1 MSETTPQTQ
10 PDLLPCVTVT
20 PSTEHKATVIWLHGL
35 GADGHDFE
43 PIVPE
48 LKLPESLGLKFVF
61 PHAPVMPVTING
73 GYEMRAW
80 YDIRD
85 TDLANREDKAGVR
98 QSASH
103 IEKLID
109 AEMDAG
115 IPSDK
120 IILAGFS
127 QGGAIALHLATR
139 TQQKLAGI
147 VALSTYLTMPEELAS
162 EKSEANLDTPIFMA
176 HGSQDPVVPMQRGQF
191 SAKTLQDNGFK
202 VSWQDYP
209 MAHAVCL
216 EEIKALGSYLQTQL

>member
-1 MSETTPQTQ
+1 MSEASSE
-10 PDLLPCVTVT
+10 LLPCVTVN
-20 PSTEHKATVIWLHGL
+20 PQSDHKATVIWLHGL

-48 LKLPESLGLKFVF
+48 LKLPAELGVKFLF

-73 GYEMRAW
+73 GYQMRAW

-85 TDLANREDKAGVR
+85 ADLANREDKEGVL
-98 QSASH
+98 QSSAQVEQL
-103 IEKLID
+103 IEKEL
-109 AEMDAG
+109 ASG
-115 IPSDK
+115 VPSDK

-139 TQQKLAGI
+139 IKHKLAGI
-147 VALSTYLTMPEELAS
+147 VALSTYLTMPDQLAS
-162 EKSEANLDTPIFMA
+162 EKSESNLETPIFMA
-176 HGSQDPVVPMQRGQF
+176 HGSQDPVVPMQRGQY
-191 SAKTLQDNGFK
+191 SAKVLEESGFK

-216 EEIKALGSYLQTQL
+216 EEIQALGKYLQSVL

>member
-1 MSETTPQTQ
+1 MTETTSE
-10 PDLLPCVTVT
+10 LLPCVTVN
-20 PSTEHKATVIWLHGL
+20 PISQHKATVIWLHGL

-48 LKLPESLGLKFVF
+48 LKLPSELGVKFIF

-85 TDLANREDKAGVR
+85 ADLANREDRDGVR
-98 QSASH
+98 QSAALV
-103 IEKLID
+103 EKLIR
-109 AEMDAG
+109 AEINSG

-120 IILAGFS
+120 IVLAGFS

-139 TQQKLAGI
+139 IQHKLAGV
-147 VALSTYLTMPEELAS
+147 VALSTYLTMPESLAS
-162 EKSEANLDTPIFMA
+162 EKSATNIDTPIFMA
-176 HGSQDPVVPMQRGQF
+176 HGSQDPVVPMQRGQY
-191 SAKTLQDNGFK
+191 SAEVLEENGFK

-216 EEIKALGSYLQTQL
+216 EEIQALGQFFNQIL